1 MSRLRIFTLNKLWA
15 LSVVV
20 STALMMFTAC
30 TQTGEKFVPENSQE
44 TIALSA
50 VTIKAFAKSVKL
62 AYNQRL
68 ISQEAAQ
75 AAHDRLQVAQSAL
88 ISAKAATSPQDQQTA
103 LAVAQQA
110 LTLVA
115 AILEN
120 MQEPAP

>member
-1 MSRLRIFTLNKLWA
+1 MSQFRIFTLNKLWA

-30 TQTGEKFVPENSQE
+30 TQTGEKFVPQNPQE

-62 AYNQRL
+62 AYTQRL

-75 AAHDRLQVAQSAL
+75 SAHDRLQVAQSAL
-88 ISAKAATSPQDQQTA
+88 VNAQAATSPQDQQAALTA
-103 LAVAQQA
+103 AQQA